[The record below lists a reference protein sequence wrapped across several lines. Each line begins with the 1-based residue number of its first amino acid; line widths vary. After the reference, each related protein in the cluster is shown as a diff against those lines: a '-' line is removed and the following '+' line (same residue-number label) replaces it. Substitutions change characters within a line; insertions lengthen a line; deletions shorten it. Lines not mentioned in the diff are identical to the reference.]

1 MARNSAFSMDVS
13 DVVHDLKEVKKTFSG
28 AIIRQATARALSRS
42 ATSGR
47 VAAIREVQKTYKI
60 RTKFFTKSGRRGSGN
75 TSVTP
80 ATRTRLISTISTWGK
95 PIPIREFRA
104 RQTKRGVSLNIKGKR
119 TLIPHAFFATM
130 PAKGDSTGYRGVFAR
145 GLYGKDGFV
154 HGKKRMPITKLVTL
168 SQGVMMSE
176 DTVVDRSLDRIGEIF
191 PSRFKHEIDFIV
203 AGLKRKTAG
212 F

>member
-1 MARNSAFSMDVS
+1 MASDSTMSLDVR
-13 DVVHDLKEVKKTFSG
+13 DLIHDLKETKKGLTG
-28 AIIRQATARALSRS
+28 PILRLGMARALSRS

-47 VAAIREVQKTYKI
+47 VAAIREVQKTYNI

-104 RQTKRGVSLNIKGKR
+104 RQTKKGVSFNVKNR
-119 TLIPHAFFATM
+119 RVTIPHSFFATM
-130 PAKGDSTGYRGVFAR
+130 PAKEGSTGYRGVFAR
-145 GLYGKDGFV
+145 GVYGKDGFN

-176 DTVVDRSLDRIGEIF
+176 ETVVDRTLDRIGDIF
-191 PSRFKHEIDFIV
+191 VPRLVHEIDFIV
-203 AGLKRKTAG
+203 AGIKRKTAG